1 MASAGDQGLMVLI
14 EQNAAGSDV
23 SIIDVS
29 SQDFMAEVIE
39 ASNEK
44 PVIVDFWAPWCGPC
58 KQLMPVLEKCV
69 AEAGGAVKLAKVNI
83 DENQAIA
90 AQLRVQSVP
99 TVYAFIGGQPV
110 DGFAGAQPESAVRQF
125 VDRLVEQAGGAA
137 SSVDDLLA
145 AAEDAISA
153 REFASASAIYQDV
166 LAQNPES
173 AEAMGGLIRC
183 LTGAG
188 EFKPARDMLAAMTDE
203 MQASDPV
210 QQAVKSL
217 DMAERGAEAAGHLAE
232 LEARAAADA
241 KDIQARYDL
250 ALAQYGAGMSEEA
263 IESLLACMRMDRSWN
278 DDAARMQLL
287 EIFNALGPAA
297 PEVIAGRRK
306 LSSLLFS

>member
-1 MASAGDQGLMVLI
+1 MANAGDQGLMVLI

-145 AAEDAISA
+145 AAEDAINA

-173 AEAMGGLIRC
+173 TEAMGGLIRC

-217 DMAERGAEAAGHLAE
+217 DMAERGAEAAGRLAE

-278 DDAARMQLL
+278 DDAARLQLL
-287 EIFNALGPAA
+287 EIFNALGPTA

>member
-1 MASAGDQGLMVLI
+1 MANAGDQGLMVLI

-145 AAEDAISA
+145 AAEDAINA

-173 AEAMGGLIRC
+173 TEAMGGLIRC

-217 DMAERGAEAAGHLAE
+217 DMAERGAEAAGRLAE

-278 DDAARMQLL
+278 DDAARLQLL

>member
-1 MASAGDQGLMVLI
+1 MVLI

-145 AAEDAISA
+145 AAEDAINA

-173 AEAMGGLIRC
+173 TEAMGGLIRC

-217 DMAERGAEAAGHLAE
+217 DMAERGAEAAGRLAE

-278 DDAARMQLL
+278 DDAARLQLL

>member
-110 DGFAGAQPESAVRQF
+110 DGFSGAQPESAVRQF

-278 DDAARMQLL
+278 DDAARLQLL

>member
-1 MASAGDQGLMVLI
+1 MADAGDQGLMVLI

-29 SQDFMAEVIE
+29 SQDFMAEVID

-44 PVIVDFWAPWCGPC
+44 PVIVDFWAPWCDPC

-137 SSVDDLLA
+137 SSVDDMLA

-166 LAQNPES
+166 LAQKPDS

-210 QQAVKSL
+210 QQALKGL
-217 DMAERGAEAAGHLAE
+217 EMAERGAEAAGQLAE
-232 LEARAAADA
+232 LEAKAAADE

-250 ALAQYGAGMSEEA
+250 ALAQYGAGMSEDA
-263 IESLLACMRMDRSWN
+263 IESLLACMRLDRSWN
-278 DDAARMQLL
+278 DDAARLQLL

-297 PEVIAGRRK
+297 PEVLAGRRK

>member
-1 MASAGDQGLMVLI
+1 MANAGDQGLMVLI

-29 SQDFMAEVIE
+29 SQDFMTEVIE

-145 AAEDAISA
+145 AAEDAINA

-173 AEAMGGLIRC
+173 TEAMGGLIRC

-217 DMAERGAEAAGHLAE
+217 DMAERGAEAAGRLAE

-278 DDAARMQLL
+278 DDAARLQLL

>member
-1 MASAGDQGLMVLI
+1 MASAGDHGLMVLI

-183 LTGAG
+183 LAGAG

>member
-1 MASAGDQGLMVLI
+1 MVLI

-29 SQDFMAEVIE
+29 SQDFMTEVIE

-145 AAEDAISA
+145 AAEDAINA

-173 AEAMGGLIRC
+173 TEAMGGLIRC

-217 DMAERGAEAAGHLAE
+217 DMAERGAEAAGRLAE

-278 DDAARMQLL
+278 DDAARLQLL

>member
-1 MASAGDQGLMVLI
+1 MADAGDQGLMVLI

-29 SQDFMAEVIE
+29 SQDFMAEVID

-110 DGFAGAQPESAVRQF
+110 DGFAGAQPESSVRQF
-125 VDRLVEQAGGAA
+125 VDRLVEQAGGA
-137 SSVDDLLA
+137 SPSVDDLLA

-166 LAQNPES
+166 LAQKPDS

-210 QQAVKSL
+210 QQALKGL
-217 DMAERGAEAAGHLAE
+217 DMAERGAEAAGQLAE
-232 LEARAAADA
+232 LEAKAAADA

-250 ALAQYGAGMSEEA
+250 ALAQYGAGMSEDA
-263 IESLLACMRMDRSWN
+263 IESLLACMRLDRSWN
-278 DDAARMQLL
+278 DDAARLQLL

-297 PEVIAGRRK
+297 PEVLAGRRK

>member
-1 MASAGDQGLMVLI
+1 MVLI
-14 EQNAAGSDV
+14 EQNSAGNDV
-23 SIIDVS
+23 SIMDVT

-83 DENQAIA
+83 DENLAIA

-125 VDRLVEQAGGAA
+125 VDRLVEQAGDVAA
-137 SSVDDLLA
+137 SVDDLLA
-145 AAEDAISA
+145 AAEEAIGA
-153 REFASASAIYQDV
+153 KDYASASAIYQEV
-166 LAQNPES
+166 LAQRPDS
-173 AEAMGGLIRC
+173 AEAMAGLIRC

-188 EFKPARDMLAAMTDE
+188 EYQPARDMLAAMTDE
-203 MQASDPV
+203 MQASDAV
-210 QQAVKSL
+210 QQAIKLL
-217 DMAERGAEAAGHLAE
+217 DMAERGAEAAGQLAE
-232 LEARAAADA
+232 MEARVAQDGH
-241 KDIQARYDL
+241 DIQARFDL
-250 ALAQYGAGMSEEA
+250 AMAQYGAGMSEEA
-263 IESLLACMRMDRSWN
+263 IESLLACMRLDRSWN
-278 DDAARMQLL
+278 DDAARLQLL
-287 EIFNALGPAA
+287 EIFSALGPAA

>member
-1 MASAGDQGLMVLI
+1 MANAGDQGLMVLI

-145 AAEDAISA
+145 AAEDAINA

-173 AEAMGGLIRC
+173 TEAMGGLIRC

-217 DMAERGAEAAGHLAE
+217 DMAERGAEAAGRLAE

-263 IESLLACMRMDRSWN
+263 IESLMACMRMDRSWN
-278 DDAARMQLL
+278 DDAARLQLL

>member
-1 MASAGDQGLMVLI
+1 MVLI

-29 SQDFMAEVIE
+29 SQDFMTEVIE

-145 AAEDAISA
+145 AAEDAINA

-173 AEAMGGLIRC
+173 TEAMGGLIRC

-217 DMAERGAEAAGHLAE
+217 DMAERGAEAAGRLAE

-250 ALAQYGAGMSEEA
+250 ALDQYGAGMSEEA

-278 DDAARMQLL
+278 DDAARLQLL

>member
-1 MASAGDQGLMVLI
+1 MVLI

-145 AAEDAISA
+145 AAEDAINA

-173 AEAMGGLIRC
+173 TEAMGGLIRC

-217 DMAERGAEAAGHLAE
+217 DMAERGAEAAGQLAE

-278 DDAARMQLL
+278 DDAARLQLL